1 MIDDAVLK
9 FSRDLKLEV
18 EEQISDTQ
26 PMSEGAF
33 TELLLERLEDV
44 GHFSDTKELY
54 QEGRVRN
61 AVYRIDGFAWDEEG
75 TRLDLFTTIYQNL
88 PSPQKLSSA
97 DVTRA
102 LERALRFASAC
113 VDGLAAELEPSN
125 TDASDLARLIE
136 ERADEIRLV
145 RVVLLTDGEAGA
157 GRPPEVWKGK
167 PVECEIYDIVRLQR
181 ILGAGES
188 RSDIEVDLV
197 GLTGGG
203 LPVLHIPSSTGD
215 YDAYLTVLPGEAL
228 SAIYDR
234 YGMRLLELNV
244 RAFLGIQGRQSVNSE
259 LRRTIVESPS
269 MFLAF
274 NNGIVA
280 TVDEIETERDSRG
293 NTVILSLKGLQ
304 IVNGGQTTA
313 SLHRARRRESL
324 KLDGVSVP
332 IKIIK
337 VSGADLGKMVTS
349 ISRAANR
356 QNAVQLADFSA
367 NDPFHQQLESLA
379 NNTWLEDG
387 RGRWFYERARGSYLA
402 AEQKASYRKSDEKI
416 FRNQTPKH
424 RRLSK
429 LDIARYLAAWTPL
442 PHRVCLGGQKN
453 FQFFMQ
459 RMPDD
464 YSQQIDSD
472 WFRRLVA
479 LAILYRAVE
488 KKVRVMKFPAYRAQI
503 AAYLVAA
510 LSHRTSGQI
519 DFDRIWTRQSISPE
533 LERLV
538 EAWAIHIDELLRQS
552 AGKLNPSE
560 WFKKEDCWKDVQS
573 RLPNLPSPRPPE
585 LASALQS
592 QQGA

>member
-1 MIDDAVLK
+1 MIDDAILK
-9 FSRDLKLEV
+9 FSRELRLEV
-18 EEQISDTQ
+18 EEQISDMQ
-26 PMSEGAF
+26 PTSEGAF
-33 TELLLERLEDV
+33 TELILERLEEI

-61 AVYRIDGFAWDEEG
+61 TVYRIDGFAWDEG
-75 TRLDLFTTIYQNL
+75 GARLDLFTTIHQNL
-88 PSPQKLSSA
+88 PSPQKLSA
-97 DVTRA
+97 AEVTRA

-136 ERADEIRLV
+136 ERADEIQTV
-145 RVVLLTDGEAGA
+145 RVVLLTDGEAGS
-157 GRPPEVWKGK
+157 GRMPDDWKGK
-167 PVECEIYDIVRLQR
+167 PVDCEVYDIVRLQR

-197 GLTGGG
+197 SLTGGG
-203 LPVLHIPSSTGD
+203 LPGLHIPSASGD

-234 YGMRLLELNV
+234 FGMRLLELNV

-259 LRRTIVESPS
+259 LRRTIVEYPS

-280 TVDEIETERDSRG
+280 TVDEIETEQDTRG

-313 SLHRARRRESL
+313 SLHRARRKESL
-324 KLDGVSVP
+324 KLDGVYVP

-367 NDPFHQQLESLA
+367 NDPFHQQLETLA
-379 NNTWLEDG
+379 NNTWLDDG

-402 AEQKASYRKSDEKI
+402 AEQKASYRKSDEKV

-424 RRLSK
+424 RRLGK
-429 LDIARYLAAWTPL
+429 LDVARYLAAWTPL

-459 RMPDD
+459 RMSED
-464 YSQQIDSD
+464 YAQEIDGD

-479 LAILYRAVE
+479 LAIVYRAVE
-488 KKVRVMKFPAYRAQI
+488 KKVRAMKFPAYGAQI
-503 AAYLVAA
+503 TAYVVAA
-510 LSHRTSGQI
+510 LSYRTSGQI
-519 DFDRIWTRQSISPE
+519 DFERIWTKQSISPE
-533 LERLV
+533 LEFLV
-538 EAWAIHIDELLRQS
+538 ETWSTQIDKELRRS

-560 WFKKEDCWKDVQS
+560 WFKNEDCWKEVQS
-573 RLPNLPSPRPPE
+573 RLPDLPSSLPPE
-585 LASALQS
+585 LRSGS
-592 QQGA
+592 HGVVRS

>member
-9 FSRDLKLEV
+9 FSRDLKLEID
-18 EEQISDTQ
+18 EQISDIQ

-44 GHFSDTKELY
+44 GHFSDTRELY

-88 PSPQKLSSA
+88 PFPQKLSSA
-97 DVTRA
+97 EISRA

-145 RVVLLTDGEAGA
+145 RVVLLTDGEASG
-157 GRPPEVWKGK
+157 GRLPEVWKGK

-203 LPVLHIPSSTGD
+203 LPGLHIPSSTDD

-280 TVDEIETERDSRG
+280 TVDDIETEQDSRG
-293 NTVILSLKGLQ
+293 NTVIMSLKGLQ

-313 SLHRARRRESL
+313 SLHRARRKESL

-379 NNTWLEDG
+379 NNTWLDDG

-429 LDIARYLAAWTPL
+429 LDVARYLSAWTPL

-464 YSQQIDSD
+464 FSPQIDSE

-488 KKVRVMKFPAYRAQI
+488 KKVRAMKFPAYRAQI

-510 LSHRTSGQI
+510 ISHRTSGQI
-519 DFDRIWTRQSISPE
+519 DFDRIWTKQSISPE
-533 LERLV
+533 LELLI
-538 EAWAIHIDELLRQS
+538 EAWSPLIDEQLRRS

-560 WFKKEDCWKDVQS
+560 WFKKEDCWNDVQS
-573 RLPNLPSPRPPE
+573 RLPDLPSHLPPE
-585 LASALQS
+585 LASVPQRPI
-592 QQGA
+592 GA